1 MPHGSENKTSPLA
14 RAARRLSTGGAPALI
29 GMTDPVRLPD
39 PERALTALPPGNIL
53 IWRAYGETLDRE
65 KVRRVARIAENRNC
79 LLLLAGRPRLAM
91 HAHGIHLPEHA
102 LIDPLTDGY
111 LTDLSGQRPG
121 FIITAAAH
129 SQTAI
134 RRAARRGVDA
144 VLLSPAFP
152 TSSHPGRAHLGIVR
166 MAALAHDAS
175 NHGLA
180 SYALGGISCVT
191 DIRRLQGA
199 GIIGIAGIGFLLDK

>member
-1 MPHGSENKTSPLA
+1 MPHGCENKASPLA
-14 RAARRLSTGGAPALI
+14 RAARCLSPDDVPALI

-39 PERALTALPPGNIL
+39 PEKALAALPSGSIL

-65 KVRRVARIAENRNC
+65 EVRRVTRVAENRNC
-79 LLLLAGRPRLAM
+79 LLLLAGYPRLAM

-111 LTDLSGQRPG
+111 LMDLSWRRPG

-166 MAALAHDAS
+166 MASLAHDAS
-175 NHGLA
+175 SHGLA
-180 SYALGGISCVT
+180 SYALGGISCIA
-191 DIRRLQGA
+191 DIRRLQGT
-199 GIIGIAGIGFLLDK
+199 GITGIAGIGFLLG